1 MFAAPNISIRLFVNA
16 IILFISRMKDRR
28 AADQGHASAQNNLGI
43 MYQEGRGG
51 LPRSDVWAM
60 EWYLKAADQKHAAA
74 QSNLSHMYAEGR
86 GVPRSVVES
95 EKLLEKAAARA
106 EDHAAAPPRHL
117 QPLSARL
124 VERIATMR
132 EDLWRT

>member
-1 MFAAPNISIRLFVNA
+1 MPVRKRNYTFHFTNE
-16 IILFISRMKDRR
+16 DRR

-51 LPRSDVWAM
+51 LPRSDVWAV

-95 EKLLEKAAARA
+95 ERLLEKAAARA